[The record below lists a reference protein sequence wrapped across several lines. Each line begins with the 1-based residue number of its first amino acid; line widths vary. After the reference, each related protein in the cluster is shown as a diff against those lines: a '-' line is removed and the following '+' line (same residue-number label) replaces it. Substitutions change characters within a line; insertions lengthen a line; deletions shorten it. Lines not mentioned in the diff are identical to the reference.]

1 MTANPAATTASAAR
15 PFTDADHDFS
25 GDRSGTLLGAAA
37 GVFGSA
43 AVLFFW
49 IIGALTLFA
58 NLNANIVML
67 GLEGYWRSTFLAYP
81 FVFVASLVAGSV
93 LVSLKR
99 DLEAVGVFG
108 LPVVAAVVY
117 FIALIHVRLPY

>member
-1 MTANPAATTASAAR
+1 MTANPAATTASTAR
-15 PFTDADHDFS
+15 PFTDADHDFP

-37 GVFGSA
+37 GAFGSA
-43 AVLFFW
+43 AVLYFW
-49 IIGALTLFA
+49 VMGALVLFSGID
-58 NLNANIVML
+58 ANIVYL
-67 GLEGYWRSTFLAYP
+67 ALEGGWRTAFLAYP

-108 LPVVAAVVY
+108 LPVVAAIAY
-117 FIALIHVRLPY
+117 FIALNHVRPLF

>member
-1 MTANPAATTASAAR
+1 MTANPTATTASAAR
-15 PFTDADHDFS
+15 PFTDADHDFP

-49 IIGALTLFA
+49 IIGALTLFGK
-58 NLNANIVML
+58 LNATIVML
-67 GLEGYWRSTFLAYP
+67 ELDGAWRTTFLAYP
-81 FVFVASLVAGSV
+81 FLFVASLVAGSV
-93 LVSLKR
+93 LASLKR

-108 LPVVAAVVY
+108 LPVVVAVVY
-117 FIALIHVRLPY
+117 FIALTNVRPLL